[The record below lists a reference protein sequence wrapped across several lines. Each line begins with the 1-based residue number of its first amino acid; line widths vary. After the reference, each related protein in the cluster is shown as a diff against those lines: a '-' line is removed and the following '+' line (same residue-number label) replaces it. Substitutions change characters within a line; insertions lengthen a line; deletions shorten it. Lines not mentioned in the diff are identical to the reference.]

1 MKTFKQFVQE
11 ARVDKLL
18 KVYGDDVIKA
28 VRNKR
33 FLPKIV
39 NQGGATKIRQ
49 FQHSKRRGISDKFP
63 NFIPKDTPDKYS
75 KLAVKLKSIY
85 PPDVDVA
92 RTQIGDMMIDIGN
105 KKRARQIE
113 KARKAA
119 ERMFQKGDK

>member
-39 NQGGATKIRQ
+39 NQGGANKMRQ
-49 FQHSKRRGISDKFP
+49 FQHLKRRGVSDKFP
-63 NFIPKDTPDKYS
+63 NFTPKDTPDKYS

-92 RTQIGDMMIDIGN
+92 RTKIGDMMIDIGD
-105 KKRARQIE
+105 KKIARQLE
-113 KARKAA
+113 KARKKA
-119 ERMFQKGDK
+119 ERMFRG

>member
-1 MKTFKQFVQE
+1 MKTFKQFIQE

-49 FQHSKRRGISDKFP
+49 FQHSKRRGISGKFP
-63 NFIPKDTPDKYS
+63 NFTPKDTPDKYS
-75 KLAVKLKSIY
+75 KLAIKRKSIY
-85 PPDVDVA
+85 PPDVDA
-92 RTQIGDMMIDIGN
+92 AETQIGDMRIDIGD

-113 KARKAA
+113 KLRKAV
-119 ERMFQKGDK
+119 ERMYKG

>member
-1 MKTFKQFVQE
+1 MKTFKQFIQE

-49 FQHSKRRGISDKFP
+49 FQHSKRRGISGKFP
-63 NFIPKDTPDKYS
+63 NFTPKDTPDKYS
-75 KLAVKLKSIY
+75 KLAVKRKSIY
-85 PPDVDVA
+85 PPDVDA
-92 RTQIGDMMIDIGN
+92 AETQIGDMRIDIGD

-113 KARKAA
+113 KLRKAV
-119 ERMFQKGDK
+119 ERMYKG